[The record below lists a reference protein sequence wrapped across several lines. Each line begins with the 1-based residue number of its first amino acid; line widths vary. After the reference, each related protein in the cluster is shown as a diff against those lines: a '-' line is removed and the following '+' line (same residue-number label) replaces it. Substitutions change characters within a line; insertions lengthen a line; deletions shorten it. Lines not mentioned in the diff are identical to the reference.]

1 MMAGALTTMAN
12 DSPYLTFETADV
24 KKTSVSTTSLT
35 ISFQDGKLM
44 AGSMELTLNDLNK
57 MYFSTTDET
66 TGIETI
72 SIDEELDLSTMPIY
86 DLQGRLI
93 PSSQAKK
100 GVYIIKTKNG
110 AKKVVLK

>member
-12 DSPYLTFETADV
+12 DYPYLTFETADG